1 MEIDLAVKPITVEYP
16 KSRQLIGNSVFG
28 ELARYPSHTPHVLPT
43 TPLLARFLAWFAG

>member
-1 MEIDLAVKPITVEYP
+1 MEIDLAMKPVTLEYP

-28 ELARYPSHTPHVLPT
+28 DSHVIHRTHPHVLPT